1 MCLTRAIRKN
11 GIRGIGAA
19 TAWTKCA
26 VYGYTSG
33 IRMPPLIAE
42 KSIEINAPAARVWT
56 VLTNPQFNEKWAALF
71 AAKGPIDSDWT
82 LGSPVLWRNA
92 DGQVY
97 VTGTVIALE
106 PNKLLKFTVR
116 STTREM
122 QPLSG
127 LAKDDITQTFA
138 LSEHDGRTTLSTA
151 HGDFSKLANGDKIL
165 PAVVAGWDTI
175 LALLKQLA
183 ETSAADSH
191 GDTGLAAG
199 AADPKH

>member
-1 MCLTRAIRKN
+1 
-11 GIRGIGAA
+11 
-19 TAWTKCA
+19 
-26 VYGYTSG
+26 
-33 IRMPPLIAE
+33 MPRLIAE
-42 KSIEINAPAARVWT
+42 KSIDIDAPAARVWT
-56 VLTNPQFNEKWAALF
+56 VLTTPHFNEKWAALF
-71 AAKGPIDSDWT
+71 AAKGPIDSDWK

-97 VTGTVIALE
+97 VTGAVIALE

-116 STTREM
+116 STSKEM

-127 LAKDDITQTFA
+127 LAEDDITQTFA
-138 LSEHDGRTTLSTA
+138 LSEHDGRTTLSIA
-151 HGDFSKLANGDKIL
+151 HGDFSNLANGEKIL

-191 GDTGLAAG
+191 SATSLAAG